1 MMTKMNSYK
10 QAAVALREAVI
21 TALRDED
28 FDKSTLCELWRHFLG
43 VQAIA
48 EKLSKEEKSAAVSSL
63 YDPDYNISDNL
74 YNFGVAA
81 DTGSTFSFT
90 GVGDDVIKF

>member
-1 MMTKMNSYK
+1 MMNKMNTYK

-21 TALRDED
+21 TALRDEN
-28 FDKSTLCELWRHFLG
+28 FDESTLCELWRHFLG

-48 EKLSKEEKSAAVSSL
+48 EKLSKQDPPANVSSL

-74 YNFGVAA
+74 YNFGAA
-81 DTGSTFSFT
+81 DTVSTFSFT
-90 GVGDDVIKF
+90 GVGDDVIKL